1 MNRTNEPFCN
11 FNLEKKDFIMTTIP
25 ELLTLFSEQT
35 DYIRSK
41 KANVVRTYFLEQNT
55 LQVTDFKAN
64 HLRDF
69 LAKRLSD
76 GVKPATV
83 VKEFQV
89 LKASFKLG
97 GYKTKVFKKVPIK
110 GADIKRDRRMT
121 PEDRQAL
128 MRTHALRPRESNII
142 EAVDLAIETAMRR
155 NELCSITW
163 DMVDFDRR
171 LINLPARITKT
182 KRGRSIPMSSKCI
195 EICRRLFKQKNRT
208 VLGFTNNALGLAW
221 SRWKDQA
228 SKIYP
233 PVKSLRFH
241 DLRHEAISRLAEKSF
256 TIPEMMVV
264 SGHADQRCLLRYVQL
279 KPEDLLDKL
288 Q

>member
-1 MNRTNEPFCN
+1 
-11 FNLEKKDFIMTTIP
+11 MTTIP
-25 ELLTLFSEQT
+25 ELLDVFSQQT
-35 DYIRSK
+35 DYVKRI
-41 KANVVRTYFLEQNT
+41 KANVVKAYFVEQNAIK
-55 LQVTDFKAN
+55 VTDFKAN
-64 HLRDF
+64 HLREF
-69 LAKRLSD
+69 LVKRLSD

-83 VKEFQV
+83 LKEFQV
-89 LKASFKLG
+89 LKSSFKLG
-97 GYKTKVFKKVPIK
+97 GFKTKVFKKVPIK

-142 EAVDLAIETAMRR
+142 EAVELAIETAMRR

-171 LINLPARITKT
+171 IITLPARITKT
-182 KRGRSIPMSSKCI
+182 KRGREIPMSSKCI
-195 EICRRLFKQKNRT
+195 EICRRLSKQKNRT

-221 SRWKDQA
+221 ARWKDQA

-256 TIPEMMVV
+256 TIPEMMCV

-279 KPEDLLDKL
+279 KSEDLLDKL